1 MRRRP
6 KEVVEHR
13 ISFQDSE
20 RQMVEDIIAQRW
32 LKTGSEAFSNIATPI
47 VKLLNDVTGLAA
59 FLTLSGLFVG
69 FKFYP
74 SEIDNAQKMIEDFIQ
89 QAEEFIEESPGRVKA
104 GIREFLFGWMRMER
118 RPGTR
123 PEDIAAHVEAIYQ
136 TEPGINPATGE
147 PYSSPGELWAAAYG
161 VEYTPP
167 GTP

>member
-6 KEVVEHR
+6 KEVIEHR

-32 LKTGSEAFSNIATPI
+32 LKTGSDAFSNIATPI

-59 FLTLSGLFVG
+59 FLTLSGLFIG

-74 SEIDNAQKMIEDFIQ
+74 SSIDNAQKMIEDFIEQ
-89 QAEEFIEESPGRVKA
+89 TEEFIEESPGKVKA
-104 GIREFLFGWMRMER
+104 GIKEFLFGWMRMER
-118 RPGTR
+118 RPGSD
-123 PEDIAAHVEAIYQ
+123 PSSFYQ
-136 TEPGINPATGE
+136 QEPGVNPATGE
-147 PYSSPGELWAAAYG
+147 PFTSPEELWASAYG

-167 GTP
+167 STP